1 MLWWWVA
8 SNSGASVLKN
18 NGNFRPLSGLE
29 VITVWEKKKH
39 RSSEHPNVS
48 YPLHMK
54 ILCGNWCPLME
65 LLPKSNWCSSMGLK
79 PSVLLTPRGPQMGLE
94 GLIFHSGFCLGRCY
108 IHPWAG
114 SRRLNWSWDL
124 NLGFQAGTKQ
134 QKVMITWNPSRKTTL
149 LYASSHCRGSV
160 TSPDLC
166 SRPTMLPEVWRKCLV
181 SQKWTKETTLLVNF
195 TVIFC
200 MPSFTFLSSQSNTT
214 ITQLELE
221 DKCILVEGA
230 MCIGEMLWDNS
241 SRTGTWSG
249 IVCSQN
255 YCSSSSIF
263 RKKILTKMYKFLKSR
278 SVHIVAVCWVQNCY
292 LH

>member
-1 MLWWWVA
+1 
-8 SNSGASVLKN
+8 
-18 NGNFRPLSGLE
+18 
-29 VITVWEKKKH
+29 
-39 RSSEHPNVS
+39 
-48 YPLHMK
+48 
-54 ILCGNWCPLME
+54 
-65 LLPKSNWCSSMGLK
+65 
-79 PSVLLTPRGPQMGLE
+79 MGLE
-94 GLIFHSGFCLGRCY
+94 GLIFHSGFCIGRCY
-108 IHPWAG
+108 IHSWAG
-114 SRRLNWSWDL
+114 SRCLIWSWDL

-134 QKVMITWNPSRKTTL
+134 QKVMITWNPSRKTSL
-149 LYASSHCRGSV
+149 LYANYHCHGSV

-181 SQKWTKETTLLVNF
+181 SQKLTKETTLLVNF

-214 ITQLELE
+214 ITPLELE

-230 MCIGEMLWDNS
+230 ICVVEMLWDNS

-263 RKKILTKMYKFLKSR
+263 WKKTNFNQNVQASEKQKCAYSGSLLSPELLSSLADVTVITITKLFQFMLGQQKTCFGQE
-278 SVHIVAVCWVQNCY
+278 I
-292 LH
+292 